1 MIAVRVLQVG
11 NDASVAYCGL
21 QFALWGADVA
31 VLPSGDGEDPFTDR
45 YLCANKRLV
54 GQAVQGVGA
63 DVVLCA
69 CSDAEPAEIG
79 VDTDAA
85 IVARI
90 TPFAEDGVLHGTPAT
105 ALLLEAA
112 SGYLGINGSPDR
124 EPVRAPGN
132 LVSYVAG
139 ASAFGATLAAL
150 HKRLTTGGME
160 RVVTSGLDVLA
171 SITPFLRSQ
180 VTGRADKRHGGP
192 ATGVRLHPVGD
203 GHVSLKLID
212 NAMFANRDWF
222 PRQSHPDL
230 GEHRYGGFPW
240 RFAHADL
247 KAERPPPR
255 LGEHT
260 REILAELGLRP
271 SSIDKLFHDGVVG
284 TVLGS

>member
-45 YLCANKRLV
+45 YLGANKRLI

-69 CSDAEPAEIG
+69 CSTAELAEIG
-79 VDTDAA
+79 VDTDTA

-90 TPFAEDGVLHGTPAT
+90 TAFAEDGVLHGTPAT

-124 EPVRAPGN
+124 EPLRAPGN

-192 ATGVRLHPVGD
+192 ATGVRLYPVGD

-212 NAMFANRDWF
+212 NAMFAMTLDLLGVDANAVPVHLATPGARREDPVALGAFLEAHSRDL
-222 PRQSHPDL
+222 S
-230 GEHRYGGFPW
+230 
-240 RFAHADL
+240 
-247 KAERPPPR
+247 AESFFTGMR
-255 LGEHT
+255 
-260 REILAELGLRP
+260 
-271 SSIDKLFHDGVVG
+271 VG
-284 TVLGS
+284 TTTIGKGSPR